1 MQTITTTTEMR
12 TAAEQWRA
20 AGRTIALVPT
30 MGALHA
36 GQEALIRAAV
46 AKADIVVVVCFVNPL
61 QFAPNE
67 LIANYP
73 RSLADDVA
81 LCERCGA
88 AAVFTPA
95 MEEIYPRGF
104 STYVT
109 EETLS
114 KPLCGP
120 SRPAHFRGVTTL
132 MAILFN
138 LVRPH
143 YAFFGQKTAQR
154 AAIVRKLAADLRF
167 EAEVVVV
174 PTVRDADGLAHGVRN
189 REFTTSQR
197 QEALALSK
205 ALTKACEMSAAGVR
219 SPDRIIA
226 EATHIIS
233 QHRRVRIIYVSIVD
247 HVTMEPMREVVPGQ
261 SMLAIAAWVD
271 EVRTIDNTLL

>member
-73 RSLADDVA
+73 RSLVDDVA

-95 MEEIYPRGF
+95 TEEIYPRGF
-104 STYVT
+104 STYVM

-143 YAFFGQKTAQR
+143 YAYFGQKTAQR

-233 QHRRVRIIYVSIVD
+233 QHRRVRIIYVAIVD

-261 SMLAIAAWVD
+261 SMLAIAVWVD